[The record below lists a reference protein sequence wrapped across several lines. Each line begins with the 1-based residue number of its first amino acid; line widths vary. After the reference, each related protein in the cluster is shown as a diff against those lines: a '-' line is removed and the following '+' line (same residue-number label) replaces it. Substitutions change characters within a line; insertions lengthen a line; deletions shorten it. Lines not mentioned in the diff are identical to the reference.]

1 MSSPAQIKQSIHWF
15 ENQVLPSLRSAPNPL
30 DWLVANRNQLVR
42 VDSEVPGGI
51 LTIRAIVAEWQEAS
65 SP

>member
-1 MSSPAQIKQSIHWF
+1 MTVATDARLALHWF

-42 VDSEVPGGI
+42 VDNEVPGGI